1 MSCGEV
7 RGNETAGAVTRSTT
21 IHLAT
26 TSGMLDQAKVSDHS
40 ALAFVSGLAETGAD
54 RHFFVSPAN
63 PTWLKSNLIQE
74 KLSDG
79 VIWQN
84 EKGLF
89 CAWGHRELE
98 HATCFGEFNDDHC
111 FHVTNKVKR
120 DIRRNVRGILD
131 DDELYRKA
139 KSEGAN
145 EDNKQPAKGTQEPKK
160 NDKQPAKGTPEPK
173 KEDKQPA
180 EGTQEPK
187 SVTKQPASETR
198 ELDKKGKQPASET
211 QELDKKS
218 GEEESSSSSSPSSHR
233 PFGPSFPLGPA
244 LMSCHGFSKKDFKV
258 MEVFSPPGISSEAT
272 SRGFSSTSVPAFDIK
287 CGWDFINARHRAR
300 FWQLLRTEKPDFV
313 SISPRCT
320 AFSVMMNSNWDRMD
334 EDKKKKL
341 QAECMAMLQF
351 SVQVACFQLE
361 AGRTFLLEQPGGAS
375 SWACHAMKWL
385 LEQPGTVRFL
395 FDQCMAGLSV
405 SEDGSLSRKTT
416 GIATNHLGI
425 ACLLSSLQCDGSHQ
439 HVPLESGLPLKA
451 QEYPEKMVKCIV
463 DGLELGIQPSSS
475 LSSMSGQSFP
485 TIEDEDDGEED
496 LEDALDRE
504 VDRAGQP
511 LAAARPLSSPLSDI
525 QKEKIM
531 RVHVNMGHLSKQQ
544 MLILF
549 KAAGA
554 KPEAMSYVKEKF
566 QCSQCMRQK
575 RPVEARRAAFPRTF
589 SFNRFVGVDCFFIN
603 FQGKTR
609 CFLNMICLGTNLQV
623 VIWLRDYEAGSPSS
637 LSVWKAFQDAWLRPF
652 GSPEVVQCDGGS
664 EFKGRYERGLE
675 QLGCLQVVSDAAS
688 PWQNSKVERHGGW
701 LKTKAEEELQTGS
714 TVVGSPE
721 DLEEL
726 LIQTAMAKNQH
737 FSVGGFSPMQ
747 MVFGQNPRLPLE
759 ILSEDG
765 LQEVAWSDADDTIDG
780 DTPAATF
787 AKAYK
792 IRARARELC
801 FKYQAK
807 EKIRL
812 SGNQRKHTQRSWS
825 IGQWVYVW
833 RRVSGS
839 SAGHL
844 TRSRWTGPGVVVLQ
858 AGHTVWVSMR
868 SRLWKCNSD
877 QLRPATH
884 YESVGADIAH
894 SDELRDIMSQA
905 ESSRTGAIDVSR
917 DGAPPAEETSG
928 IVPSPLGEPA
938 PLLGSQPL
946 QTIHEEEPDQSI
958 DEIAPPLGQPV
969 LRDIGQPDA
978 NMPPEPI
985 SSSQNSARTMAEP
998 LSEPGSIA
1006 SSRISSGESRTKI
1019 PRVAEE
1025 SANTGRT
1032 NEPGRSSSE
1041 AVAPPG
1047 ASNPSTPRSIS
1058 SPATPG
1064 GTRVRRQVSEIEQLE
1079 RAAAQEI
1086 RRLNRANRNND
1097 NWLSIIPNEKI
1108 NLDHSNVGQN
1118 YFALD
1123 FRDGSF
1129 MVGTRRLRTPNLT

>member
-1 MSCGEV
+1 MQSRRRMRSEQDREALETHWASMTRKLLSVNVGKFSLRLPQPQPAAVASMSASAESCVHPEQYVVSGGNQYGSWKKCQLCRTKLSYTPWSDTNRPVGKTKGKTAITYIPVVTTELPAGSKRLSKAKASPANPGQEQSVTTMALNEAMSNQTQRVAEVLTSSLSQAIGPSSKSAGLAGDPSDEHDDADAEPQHDGHDDAEHTIPDAHGSSSSARPADRGVHGSGDEGPAGRSAVSCGEV

-287 CGWDFINARHRAR
+287 CGWDFNNARHRAR

-589 SFNRFVGVDCFFIN
+589 SLNRFVGVDCFFIN

-726 LIQTAMAKNQH
+726 LIQTAMAKNSTFQRRRF
-737 FSVGGFSPMQ
+737 FSHA
-747 MVFGQNPRLPLE
+747 
-759 ILSEDG
+759 DG
-765 LQEVAWSDADDTIDG
+765 LWSESTSSFG
-780 DTPAATF
+780 D
-787 AKAYK
+787 
-792 IRARARELC
+792 
-801 FKYQAK
+801 
-807 EKIRL
+807 
-812 SGNQRKHTQRSWS
+812 SQRGWT
-825 IGQWVYVW
+825 
-833 RRVSGS
+833 SGS
-839 SAGHL
+839 GL
-844 TRSRWTGPGVVVLQ
+844 
-858 AGHTVWVSMR
+858 
-868 SRLWKCNSD
+868 
-877 QLRPATH
+877 
-884 YESVGADIAH
+884 
-894 SDELRDIMSQA
+894 
-905 ESSRTGAIDVSR
+905 
-917 DGAPPAEETSG
+917 
-928 IVPSPLGEPA
+928 
-938 PLLGSQPL
+938 
-946 QTIHEEEPDQSI
+946 
-958 DEIAPPLGQPV
+958 
-969 LRDIGQPDA
+969 
-978 NMPPEPI
+978 
-985 SSSQNSARTMAEP
+985 
-998 LSEPGSIA
+998 
-1006 SSRISSGESRTKI
+1006 
-1019 PRVAEE
+1019 
-1025 SANTGRT
+1025 
-1032 NEPGRSSSE
+1032 
-1041 AVAPPG
+1041 
-1047 ASNPSTPRSIS
+1047 
-1058 SPATPG
+1058 
-1064 GTRVRRQVSEIEQLE
+1064 VRCR
-1079 RAAAQEI
+1079 
-1086 RRLNRANRNND
+1086 
-1097 NWLSIIPNEKI
+1097 
-1108 NLDHSNVGQN
+1108 
-1118 YFALD
+1118 
-1123 FRDGSF
+1123 
-1129 MVGTRRLRTPNLT
+1129 